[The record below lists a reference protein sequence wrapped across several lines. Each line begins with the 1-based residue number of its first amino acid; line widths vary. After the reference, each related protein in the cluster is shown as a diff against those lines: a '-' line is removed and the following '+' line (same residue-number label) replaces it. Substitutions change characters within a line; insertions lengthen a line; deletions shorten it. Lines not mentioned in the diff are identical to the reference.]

1 MNAVVEHYAIGDL
14 ANKIAAALQAA
25 GKDLDKLVAEDL
37 ASIDEFHIRGRAA
50 TLELGTRMGLRAQ
63 SHMLDIGGGLGGPA
77 RTLASVY
84 GCKVTGIDLSIEFC
98 DTANALSRW
107 VGLADRVV
115 FRQGDATALDVV
127 EGGFDA
133 AMTLHAS
140 MNIAA
145 KGAVYAGVHKAL
157 KPDGIFAVYDIL
169 KGEGGEVLF
178 PVPWARRAEIS
189 HLVTAGEMRGLLEGA
204 GFQIVH
210 EEDSTEAGQAWFKR
224 VAAKLAS
231 SDKPPVSLREFLG
244 ADAAQM
250 TQNQVR
256 NLSER
261 RIRTVTFICRRQ
273 AAHAGRT
280 RSESACLEGGRPHGL
295 FR

>member
-25 GKDLDKLVAEDL
+25 GKDLDKLAAEDL
-37 ASIDEFHIRGRAA
+37 ASIDEFHIRGRVA
-50 TLELGTRMGLRAQ
+50 TLELGTRMGLGAQ
-63 SHMLDIGGGLGGPA
+63 SHMLDIGGGLGDRRAHWRRFMDAKSPA
-77 RTLASVY
+77 
-84 GCKVTGIDLSIEFC
+84 SISTEFC
-98 DTANALSRW
+98 DTANALSGW

-145 KGAVYAGVHKAL
+145 KDAMYAGVHKAL
-157 KPDGIFAVYDIL
+157 KPSGTFAVYDIL
-169 KGEGGEVLF
+169 QGEGGEVLF

-189 HLVTAGEMRGLLEGA
+189 HLVTAREMRDLLEGA

-210 EEDSTEAGQAWFKR
+210 EEDSTEAGEAWFER
-224 VAAKLAS
+224 VAAKLANS
-231 SDKPPVSLREFLG
+231 VSLRQFLG

-261 RIRTVTFICRRQ
+261 RIRTVTFICRRR
-273 AAHAGRT
+273 AA
-280 RSESACLEGGRPHGL
+280 
-295 FR
+295 